1 MIYKVKI
8 KQNIE
13 TVKQE
18 LEEKAKAH
26 GFCVLNVYDFTQIME
41 DKGFP
46 VNKHITVFTL
56 CNPRGAQQALSQIA
70 ELSVYLPF
78 RLSIYEEDDVTVLA
92 IIGIEEIVNAV
103 DVDER
108 FKSFMLLIYE
118 NLKRVMH
125 SWDI

>member
-26 GFCVLNVYDFTQIME
+26 GFSILNVYEFGQRME

-46 VNKHITVFTL
+46 IKKNITVYTL

-70 ELSVYLPF
+70 EISVYLPF
-78 RLSIYEEDDVTVLA
+78 RISVFEEDGVTVLA

-108 FKSFMLLIYE
+108 FKSFILLIHE
-118 NLKRVMH
+118 NLKRIIH
-125 SWDI
+125 SWDS

>member
-46 VNKHITVFTL
+46 IHKNITVFTL

-78 RLSIYEEDDVTVLA
+78 RISVFEEEGVTVLA
-92 IIGIEEIVNAV
+92 IIGIEEIVNAM

-108 FKSFMLLIYE
+108 FKSFILIINE
-118 NLKRVMH
+118 NLKHIMH